1 MSDPREQAE
10 KALKMQDALENF
22 QPGRLEQTKRLAAN
36 SRVLAAALRSLLS
49 ETQED
54 EWEYEYADDDDP
66 GGNVYGKCR
75 RKVTPWVRVPVE
87 EDNRG

>member
-1 MSDPREQAE
+1 MTTAALEQAE
-10 KALKMQDALENF
+10 KALAEYEREHSDPDGACDGEC
-22 QPGRLEQTKRLAAN
+22 
-36 SRVLAAALRSLLS
+36 SRDLAAALRSLLS